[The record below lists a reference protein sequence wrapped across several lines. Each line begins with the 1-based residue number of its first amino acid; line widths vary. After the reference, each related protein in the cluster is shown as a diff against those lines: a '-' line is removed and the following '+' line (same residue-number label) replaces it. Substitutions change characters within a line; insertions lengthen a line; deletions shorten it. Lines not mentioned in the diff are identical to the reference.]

1 MYSTIIWWFFHVV
14 EFPAVLLNTST
25 GEIESEF
32 HAYVQPQEHP
42 ILSEF
47 CMELT
52 GIKQVC
58 PLFFPLLILPFQQ
71 KTSRKDVNIKTQRIK
86 AICHVELDSFTVRNT
101 VPSRSPLES
110 LKIRKNWTSTV
121 VQWLWLCTPT
131 AEVVGLI
138 PGWEIKIPPWYSK
151 KKKKKLERIVL

>member
-1 MYSTIIWWFFHVV
+1 MSIADSSNVV
-14 EFPAVLLNTST
+14 EFPAVLLNTSN

-58 PLFFPLLILPFQQ
+58 PTYLSSYQPPKQ
-71 KTSRKDVNIKTQRIK
+71 KTSRYDANIKIKKIK
-86 AICHVELDSFTVRNT
+86 ALYYLELDFFSVR
-101 VPSRSPLES
+101 RK
-110 LKIRKNWTSTV
+110 KI
-121 VQWLWLCTPT
+121 L
-131 AEVVGLI
+131 
-138 PGWEIKIPPWYSK
+138 
-151 KKKKKLERIVL
+151 

>member
-1 MYSTIIWWFFHVV
+1 MFLLKHWLSVNWWFFHVV

-58 PLFFPLLILPFQQ
+58 PPFLLFSLPQPPNNKQAGMMQILKSRSQFQ
-71 KTSRKDVNIKTQRIK
+71 KIK
-86 AICHVELDSFTVRNT
+86 AMYHLELGLFSVRRNN

-110 LKIRKNWTSTV
+110 LKIRKNSVVKMNIKSILWKLNTSNF
-121 VQWLWLCTPT
+121 WWS
-131 AEVVGLI
+131 GLFFCAI
-138 PGWEIKIPPWYSK
+138 LDW
-151 KKKKKLERIVL
+151 

>member
-1 MYSTIIWWFFHVV
+1 MSIADSSNVV
-14 EFPAVLLNTST
+14 EFPAVLLNTSN

-58 PLFFPLLILPFQQ
+58 PCLFPTSLLTNPPNKKQAGTMQIL
-71 KTSRKDVNIKTQRIK
+71 KLRK
-86 AICHVELDSFTVRNT
+86 
-101 VPSRSPLES
+101 
-110 LKIRKNWTSTV
+110 
-121 VQWLWLCTPT
+121 
-131 AEVVGLI
+131 
-138 PGWEIKIPPWYSK
+138 
-151 KKKKKLERIVL
+151 